1 MDTEEWDKHYGSKNI
16 MKVHEDNIYFEN
28 KLMLV
33 KKTVCLKHTICNS
46 KFLYMNLGGKGC
58 LD

>member
-1 MDTEEWDKHYGSKNI
+1 MFFSFINLYFSFPNMDTEEWDKHYGSKNI

-33 KKTVCLKHTICNS
+33 KKWSV
-46 KFLYMNLGGKGC
+46 
-58 LD
+58 

>member
-16 MKVHEDNIYFEN
+16 MKLHEDNIYFEN

-33 KKTVCLKHTICNS
+33 KKRSV
-46 KFLYMNLGGKGC
+46 
-58 LD
+58 